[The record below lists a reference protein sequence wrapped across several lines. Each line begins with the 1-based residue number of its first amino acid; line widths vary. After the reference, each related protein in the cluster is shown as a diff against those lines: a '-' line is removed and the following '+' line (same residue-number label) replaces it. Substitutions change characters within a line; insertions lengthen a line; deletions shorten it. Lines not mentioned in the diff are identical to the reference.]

1 MTRSG
6 SIGLFA
12 FGPKSSRFINYCSD
26 IKMMS
31 VLWRKERSKM
41 KKEYDCPVIVVD
53 FFSDQDVLRTSLKN
67 PENDPYWTENY

>member
-1 MTRSG
+1 
-6 SIGLFA
+6 
-12 FGPKSSRFINYCSD
+12 
-26 IKMMS
+26 
-31 VLWRKERSKM
+31 M